1 MLKTLQKLD
10 SLKFNYIG
18 QTFFPLASPK
28 TVFHVVRGAGGPLRS
43 SNQLFCWVTGCWCQD
58 LRTAALARE
67 AVWCFVHLKCLK
79 GIFLVLQDTKI
90 TP

>member
-28 TVFHVVRGAGGPLRS
+28 TVFHVVRGGRGTLAEQQPALLLGNWVLVPGS
-43 SNQLFCWVTGCWCQD
+43 SHSCS
-58 LRTAALARE
+58 
-67 AVWCFVHLKCLK
+67 
-79 GIFLVLQDTKI
+79 
-90 TP
+90 